1 MTRSLLEIRYLAVF
15 DSLLYS
21 SYKNLIEKFRSS
33 YFHIEDNN
41 SYFLRFYNYILDE
54 SSFQNSLL
62 KYKLWSDN
70 KLNKNRYKNDLRY
83 FFSLI

>member
-1 MTRSLLEIRYLAVF
+1 MTRSLLGIRYLAVF
-15 DSLLYS
+15 DSVLYFS
-21 SYKNLIEKFRSS
+21 HKNLIEKSCSS

-54 SSFQNSLL
+54 SSFQNFLL

-70 KLNKNRYKNDLRY
+70 KLNKMGRKMICDV
-83 FFSLI
+83 FTH

>member
-1 MTRSLLEIRYLAVF
+1 IKRVQRNSEKFKQKNTTRSLLGIRYLAVF
-15 DSLLYS
+15 DSVLYF

-54 SSFQNSLL
+54 SSFQNFLL
-62 KYKLWSDN
+62 KY
-70 KLNKNRYKNDLRY
+70 
-83 FFSLI
+83 